1 MTPGR
6 QSKGNTNYPRLRSRK
21 AAPFPLLM
29 ALALV
34 TAVATGC
41 GEGAG
46 QCPTSQLG
54 NPANKEESAITVF
67 AAASLTDA
75 FNAIAREYRLQNPG
89 IELVLNF
96 DGSQRLRTQLEHGAQ
111 ADVFASADWDQ
122 MEAVES
128 RGLTASPPINFASN
142 RLIILGYIGSGGNLD
157 PKTFSS
163 DSLSE
168 DTLRRNLEPLAT
180 PGMKIVVGQPQVPIG
195 RYTEQFLEAIETSPA
210 LGQELA
216 GGMRANVVSREGNV
230 RAIVQ
235 KVDLGEVDAG
245 VVYSSDATQV
255 SAGVTVLE
263 LPESIN
269 VNAHYPIAALTRKPG
284 VSEFVGLV
292 MSERGQQ
299 ILRDY
304 DFGPPLDNEENNRQ

>member
-1 MTPGR
+1 MGNTDGAR
-6 QSKGNTNYPRLRSRK
+6 LGSSKGVH
-21 AAPFPLLM
+21 FLLF
-29 ALALV
+29 LALGLV
-34 TAVATGC
+34 AFVATGC
-41 GEGAG
+41 GEGDG
-46 QCPTSQLG
+46 QRSTNQSG
-54 NPANKEESAITVF
+54 NPPSTEESVITVF
-67 AAASLTDA
+67 AAASLTEA
-75 FNAIAREYRLQNPG
+75 FNAIATEFRLAYPES
-89 IELVLNF
+89 ELILNF

-128 RGLTASPPINFASN
+128 LGLTASPPINFASN
-142 RLIILGYIGSGGNLD
+142 RLIILGYIGSGGNLN
-157 PKTFSS
+157 PEAFSS
-163 DSLSE
+163 YSLSE
-168 DTLRRNLEPLAT
+168 DTLRGNLEPLAA
-180 PGMKIVVGQPQVPIG
+180 PGMKIVLGQPQVPIG
-195 RYTEQFLEAIETSPA
+195 RYTEQLLEAIESSPA

-216 GGMRANVVSREGNV
+216 DGIRANVVSREGNV

-284 VSEFVGLV
+284 VSEFVGFV
-292 MSERGQQ
+292 VSERGQL